1 MSHSNNTVIGIDVGG
16 PRKGFHAVVLREGE
30 ICGTKTACDPKAI
43 VEWCLEQDA
52 SVVGVDAPCMWSVAD
67 KSRAVERE
75 LNQAHIHCFYTPTRE
90 RAQGNPFYS
99 WMLNGEKLFQSL
111 LKHFS
116 LYTGQ
121 RNAKRVCFE
130 TFPHAIVCA
139 LSGEIVPA
147 HPKTSVRREVL
158 RKRGLDISRLTN
170 IDFVDAALCAVA
182 AEAFRRGEF
191 DRYGDQKEG
200 FVVVPKGK
208 LHPCRGR
215 GVTRPSKYRKNKK
228 S

>member
-1 MSHSNNTVIGIDVGG
+1 MKRSNNTVIGIDVGG
-16 PRKGFHAVVLREGE
+16 ERKGFHAVVLREGA
-30 ICGTKTACDPKAI
+30 ICGTKTDCDPNAI

-52 SVVGVDAPCMWSVAD
+52 SVVGVDAPCMWSVAG
-67 KSRAVERE
+67 KHREAERL
-75 LNQAHIHCFYTPTRE
+75 LNQKGMHCFYTPTRE

-99 WMLNGEKLFQSL
+99 WMLNGEKLCKAL
-111 LKHFS
+111 LAHFS

-139 LSGEIVPA
+139 LKGRIVPA

-158 RKRGLDISRLTN
+158 RTLGLDICSLNN
-170 IDFVDAALCAVA
+170 IDLVDAALCAVA
-182 AEAFRRGEF
+182 ADDFRRGEF

-208 LHPCRGR
+208 LRF
-215 GVTRPSKYRKNKK
+215 K
-228 S
+228 

>member
-1 MSHSNNTVIGIDVGG
+1 MNHSNNTVIGIDVGG
-16 PRKGFHAVVLREGE
+16 QRKGFHAVVLREGA
-30 ICGTKTACDPKAI
+30 ICGTKTDCDPKVMVAWC
-43 VEWCLEQDA
+43 VEQEA
-52 SVVGVDAPCMWSVAD
+52 AAVGVDAPCMWSVAG

-75 LNQAHIHCFYTPTRE
+75 LNQAHIHCFYTPTRD
-90 RAQGNPFYS
+90 RAEGNPFYS
-99 WMLNGEKLFQSL
+99 WMLNGEKLFKAL
-111 LKHFS
+111 RAHFS

-147 HPKTSVRREVL
+147 HPKTSARREVL
-158 RKRGLDISRLTN
+158 RSRGLDISSLTN

-182 AEAFRRGEF
+182 ADAFRRGEITL
-191 DRYGDQKEG
+191 YGDAEEG
-200 FVVVPKGK
+200 YVVVP
-208 LHPCRGR
+208 
-215 GVTRPSKYRKNKK
+215 RKE

>member
-1 MSHSNNTVIGIDVGG
+1 MTLFFLFYPMKRSNNTFIGIDVGG
-16 PRKGFHAVVLREGE
+16 PRKGFHAVVMRDGD
-30 ICGTKTACDPKAI
+30 ICGRKSGRKPKAI
-43 VEWCLEQDA
+43 VEWCLELGA
-52 SVVGVDAPCMWSVAD
+52 SVVGVDAPCMWSTAG
-67 KSRAVERE
+67 KHREAERL
-75 LNQAHIHCFYTPTRE
+75 LNQAGMHCFYTPTRE

-99 WMLNGEKLFQSL
+99 WMLNGEKLFQAL

-139 LSGEIVPA
+139 LKGEIVPA

-158 RKRGLDISRLTN
+158 RTRGLDTSSLSN
-170 IDFVDAALCAVA
+170 IDLVDAALCAVA

-200 FVVVPKGK
+200 YVVLPRKSYTRAAV
-208 LHPCRGR
+208 
-215 GVTRPSKYRKNKK
+215 GV
-228 S
+228 

>member
-1 MSHSNNTVIGIDVGG
+1 MSPMTHSNNTVIGIDVGG

-30 ICGTKTACDPKAI
+30 ICGTKTDFDPKVMVAWC
-43 VEWCLEQDA
+43 VEQEA
-52 SVVGVDAPCMWSVAD
+52 AAVGVDAPCMWSVTD

-75 LNQAHIHCFYTPTRE
+75 LNQSRIHCFYTPTRE

-99 WMLNGEKLFQSL
+99 WMLNGEKLFQAL
-111 LKHFS
+111 LAHFS
-116 LYTGQ
+116 LYTGH
-121 RNAKRVCFE
+121 RNEKRVCFE

-147 HPKTSVRREVL
+147 HPKTSARREVL
-158 RKRGLDISRLTN
+158 RTRGLDISSLTN

-182 AEAFRRGEF
+182 ADDFRRGEVKL
-191 DRYGDQKEG
+191 YGDAEEG

-208 LHPCRGR
+208 LKA
-215 GVTRPSKYRKNKK
+215 KYFHCP
-228 S
+228 

>member
-1 MSHSNNTVIGIDVGG
+1 MPHSNNTVIGIDVGG
-16 PRKGFHAVVLREGE
+16 ARKGFHAVVLCERA
-30 ICGTKTACDPKAI
+30 ICGTKTDCDPKEMVA
-43 VEWCLEQDA
+43 WCLEQDA

-75 LNQAHIHCFYTPTRE
+75 LNQAGIHCFYTPTRE

-99 WMLNGEKLFQSL
+99 WMLNGEKLFKAL
-111 LKHFS
+111 LNHFP

-139 LSGEIVPA
+139 IKGRIVPA
-147 HPKTSVRREVL
+147 HPKTSDRREVL
-158 RKRGLDISRLTN
+158 RKLGLDISSLTN

-182 AEAFRRGEF
+182 ADAFRRGEATL
-191 DRYGDQKEG
+191 YGDAEEG
-200 FVVVPKGK
+200 FVVVPQGK
-208 LHPCRGR
+208 
-215 GVTRPSKYRKNKK
+215 N
-228 S
+228 